1 MTTKKLDSFTS
12 LIASKKTYAS
22 PHQKFAEKSQMMRWF
37 NERST
42 KELKAMQAA
51 LLTMQ
56 AARGGAK

>member
-12 LIASKKTYAS
+12 SIASKKTYAS